1 MPKLRK
7 PRTPL
12 YVSIVAGNRE
22 TLDGLRR
29 YLEQAGV
36 SSHSTRALHDLAMVA
51 PAFATA
57 TVIFPDDFPDEES
70 LALVHHLRSE
80 RPRLLA
86 LIVTSQPLRFRDAA
100 AADGRSLAPVILPR
114 PSFGWD
120 ILDVVR
126 AHSASRPPS

>member
-1 MPKLRK
+1 MPKVRK

-12 YVSIVAGNRE
+12 YVSIVAGNPQ
-22 TLDGLRR
+22 TLDGLQS

-36 SSHSTRALHDLAMVA
+36 ASHSTRALLDLDMVA

-57 TVIFPDDFPDEES
+57 TVIFPDDFPDEDAF
-70 LALVHHLRSE
+70 ALLEQLRSE

-86 LIVTSQPLRFRDAA
+86 LIVTRQPARFRDAA
-100 AADGRSLAPVILPR
+100 AADGRSLPPIILPR

-126 AHSASRPPS
+126 SHHGNRSAS